1 MAAHLGSLVAAY
13 LALGLLGPLVVLLV
27 RGNDS
32 AYVRR
37 QAVESLNFQ
46 LSVLI
51 YAIAGTVLA
60 IVLTVASLGLALV
73 VLVPL
78 AIVLAVVYLVLVLVA
93 TVKAA
98 QGEDYRYPLTLRL
111 VS

>member
-13 LALGLLGPLVVLLV
+13 LALGLLGPLVVLSGQGQRLGV
-27 RGNDS
+27 RPPAGGGV
-32 AYVRR
+32 A
-37 QAVESLNFQ
+37 Q
-46 LSVLI
+46 LPVSVLI